1 METVI
6 PLQVKDL
13 VAGYQDKVI
22 LNGISF
28 DVAPGEI
35 RAILGKSGCGKST
48 LLNQMLGL
56 QASMGGT
63 VSYFGSTFR
72 IGSDPIPRSIRKRC
86 GVLFQ
91 NGALLSSMTLGD
103 NVALPLRTHRPELKS
118 REIKELVAT
127 KLESVSLQD
136 SIDKL
141 PSELSGGMA
150 KRGALARALILDP
163 GILFCD
169 EPTAGLDPVTGMA
182 LNELLFNIREQQGIA
197 IIVVTHDLQTIERMA
212 DRLLFLSNGKVLFDG
227 DKASGYQS
235 SEPELMQFLQQK

>member
-1 METVI
+1 METI
-6 PLQVKDL
+6 LPLQVTDL
-13 VAGYQDKVI
+13 VAGYQNTVI

-28 DVAPGEI
+28 EVAPREI
-35 RAILGKSGCGKST
+35 RAILGKSGCGKTT

-56 QASMGGT
+56 EASMGGT

-72 IGSDPIPRSIRKRC
+72 IGLDPIPRSIRKQC

-91 NGALLSSMTLGD
+91 NGALLSSMSLGD
-103 NVALPLRTHRPELKS
+103 NIALPLRTHRPELSSKQVD
-118 REIKELVAT
+118 ELVAQ
-127 KLESVSLQD
+127 KLESVSLLE
-136 SIDKL
+136 SIHKL

-182 LNELLFNIREQQGIA
+182 LNELLFHIREQQGIA
-197 IIVVTHDLQTIERMA
+197 IILITHDLQTIHRLA
-212 DRLLFLSNGKVLFDG
+212 DRLLFLSNGKILFDG

-235 SEPELMQFLQQK
+235 TEPELVQFLQQE